1 MERAKREKLKR
12 KGWNVTTVGEFLEL
26 SGDEERLIDLRL
38 ALSDAIKL
46 QRQKANLTQEDLA
59 KLLRSSQSRVAKMEA
74 GDPSVTLDLLIKSLF
89 KVGVDRRK
97 LSKIIAA

>member
-1 MERAKREKLKR
+1 MDRAKREKLKS
-12 KGWNVTTVGEFLEL
+12 KGWKTTTVGEFLEL
-26 SGDEERLIDLRL
+26 SADEERLIDLRL

-46 QRQKANLTQEDLA
+46 QRQKANLTQEGLA

-74 GDPSVTLDLLIKSLF
+74 VDPSVTFDLLIKSLF
-89 KVGVDRRK
+89 KVGIDRRK